1 MAVQVHR
8 PGVQQATWRAMGSAV
23 EVLLVDAEP
32 RHLDLVRDVVAHLE
46 ARWSR
51 FSATSDVSRLN
62 AAGGAPVRVDPST
75 VRLLEMMASGA
86 FATDGAYDPTLLAP
100 LVALGYA
107 ASWEDPGAVTSLA
120 PGCALRSD
128 VRQVLVDREH
138 GVVRLPPGA
147 VIDAGGI
154 GKGLA
159 ADVAVEAV
167 LAGVPGAGAGV
178 PGVGVPG
185 VGVPGVG
192 VPGVG
197 VMVSIGGDV
206 RVAGTPPDERG
217 WVIAV
222 ADEPGGAPVA
232 ELCVAD
238 AGVATS
244 GTMHRT
250 WPTAGGTAHH
260 LIDPRTG
267 RPTATGP
274 RAVAVATVVAG
285 DAAWAEVWTKALV
298 VSGVAHTLDRLD
310 DLRLAGR
317 VRLGDGTVVTNSS
330 WSAIATPAPRRAS

>member
-1 MAVQVHR
+1 MQMQR

-23 EVLLVDAEP
+23 EVRIVDAEPRQPEP
-32 RHLDLVRDVVAHLE
+32 RHLDLVRQVVAHLE

-51 FSATSDVSRLN
+51 FSPTSDVSRLN
-62 AAGGAPVRVDPST
+62 AAGGAPVRVDPFT

-86 FATDGAYDPTLLAP
+86 SATGGAYDPTLLAP

-138 GVVRLPPGA
+138 CVVQLPPGA

-159 ADVAVEAV
+159 ADIAVEAV
-167 LAGVPGAGAGV
+167 LASTPGAGVPGAGAGA
-178 PGVGVPG
+178 
-185 VGVPGVG
+185 
-192 VPGVG
+192 G

-250 WPTAGGTAHH
+250 WPTAGGAAHH

-317 VRLGDGTVVTNSS
+317 VRLGDGTVVANSS

>member
-32 RHLDLVRDVVAHLE
+32 QQPESRHLELVRDVVAHLE
-46 ARWSR
+46 GRWSR
-51 FSATSDVSRLN
+51 FIATSDVSRLN
-62 AAGGAPVRVDPST
+62 AAGGAPVRVDPAT

-86 FATDGAYDPTLLAP
+86 SATDGAYDPTLLAP

-107 ASWEDPGAVTSLA
+107 TSWEDPGAVTSLA

-138 GVVRLPPGA
+138 CVVQLPPGA

-159 ADVAVEAV
+159 ADIAVEAV
-167 LAGVPGAGAGV
+167 LAST

-185 VGVPGVG
+185 A
-192 VPGVG
+192 G

-250 WPTAGGTAHH
+250 WPTPGGTAHH

-274 RAVAVATVVAG
+274 RAVTVATVVAG

-310 DLRLAGR
+310 DLGLAGR

>member
-1 MAVQVHR
+1 MAVQVQR

-23 EVLLVDAEP
+23 EVRIVDAEP
-32 RHLDLVRDVVAHLE
+32 RHLRLVQDVVAHLE

-51 FSATSDVSRLN
+51 FSPTSDVSRLN
-62 AAGGAPVRVDPST
+62 AAGGAPVRVDPFT

-86 FATDGAYDPTLLAP
+86 SATDGAYDPTLLAP
-100 LVALGYA
+100 LVALGYV

-138 GVVRLPPGA
+138 GVVQLPPGA

-159 ADVAVEAV
+159 ADIAVEAV
-167 LAGVPGAGAGV
+167 IAGV

-192 VPGVG
+192 VPDVG

-250 WPTAGGTAHH
+250 WPTPGGTAHH

-274 RAVAVATVVAG
+274 RSVAVATVVAG

-330 WSAIATPAPRRAS
+330 WSTIATPAPRRLS

>member
-1 MAVQVHR
+1 MAVQVQR

-32 RHLDLVRDVVAHLE
+32 RHLELVREVVDHLE
-46 ARWSR
+46 AQWSR
-51 FSATSDVSRLN
+51 FIATSDVSRLN

-86 FATDGAYDPTLLAP
+86 SATDGAYDPTLLAP

-107 ASWEDPGAVTSLA
+107 TSWEDPGAVTSLA
-120 PGCALRSD
+120 PGCALRAD
-128 VRQVLVDREH
+128 VRRVLVDREH
-138 GVVRLPPGA
+138 CVVQLPPGA

-159 ADVAVEAV
+159 ADIAVEAV
-167 LAGVPGAGAGV
+167 LTAL
-178 PGVGVPG
+178 PGVHGA
-185 VGVPGVG
+185 
-192 VPGVG
+192 G

-232 ELCVAD
+232 ELRVAD

-250 WPTAGGTAHH
+250 WHTPGGTAHH
-260 LIDPRTG
+260 LIDPHTG
-267 RPTATGP
+267 RPTAIGP
-274 RAVAVATVVAG
+274 RAVTVATVVAG

-298 VSGVAHTLDRLD
+298 VAGVAHTLDRLD
-310 DLRLAGR
+310 DLGLAGR

>member
-46 ARWSR
+46 GRWSR
-51 FSATSDVSRLN
+51 FIATSDVSRLN
-62 AAGGAPVRVDPST
+62 AAGGAPVRVDPFT

-86 FATDGAYDPTLLAP
+86 SATDGAYDPTLLAP

-138 GVVRLPPGA
+138 CVVQLPPGA
-147 VIDAGGI
+147 DIDAGGI
-154 GKGLA
+154 G
-159 ADVAVEAV
+159 
-167 LAGVPGAGAGV
+167 
-178 PGVGVPG
+178 
-185 VGVPGVG
+185 
-192 VPGVG
+192 
-197 VMVSIGGDV
+197 IGGDV

-330 WSAIATPAPRRAS
+330 WSAIASPAPRRAS

>member
-1 MAVQVHR
+1 MAVQVQR
-8 PGVQQATWRAMGSAV
+8 PGVVHGSWRAMGSAV

-32 RHLDLVRDVVAHLE
+32 QQPEPRHLELVRQVVGHLE
-46 ARWSR
+46 ALWSR
-51 FSATSDVSRLN
+51 FIATSDVSRLN
-62 AAGGAPVRVDPST
+62 AAGGAPVRVDPFT

-86 FATDGAYDPTLLAP
+86 AATDGAYDPTLLAP

-138 GVVRLPPGA
+138 GVVQLPPGA

-159 ADVAVEAV
+159 ADIAVEAV
-167 LAGVPGAGAGV
+167 LACV
-178 PGVGVPG
+178 PGVGI
-185 VGVPGVG
+185 
-192 VPGVG
+192 
-197 VMVSIGGDV
+197 MVSIGGDV

-250 WPTAGGTAHH
+250 WPTPGGTAHH

-298 VSGVAHTLDRLD
+298 VAGVAHTLDRLD

-330 WSAIATPAPRRAS
+330 WSTIATPAPRRAS

>member
-1 MAVQVHR
+1 
-8 PGVQQATWRAMGSAV
+8 MGSAV

-86 FATDGAYDPTLLAP
+86 SATDGAYDPTLLAP

-159 ADVAVEAV
+159 ADIAVEAV
-167 LAGVPGAGAGV
+167 LASTPGAGV
-178 PGVGVPG
+178 PGARA
-185 VGVPGVG
+185 
-192 VPGVG
+192 G

-244 GTMHRT
+244 GTMHRM

-298 VSGVAHTLDRLD
+298 VSGVAPTLDRLD
-310 DLRLAGR
+310 DLRLPGR
-317 VRLGDGTVVTNSS
+317 VRLGDGAVVTNSS
-330 WSAIATPAPRRAS
+330 WSAIATPAPRRVS